1 MKGVPKLWP
10 GATVLC
16 MGTGPSLTQQDVD
29 FVRGKA
35 RVIAINDAFKLCP
48 WADVLYGCDG
58 SWWEWNKGA
67 RDFTGMKFG
76 MTVRP
81 GHFRDVV
88 RMRNAGSKGLCLERD
103 GLCTGRNSGYQ
114 AINLAVHFGAARIL
128 LLGYDM
134 SRDRNGRSHFFGE
147 HPRRAKPSPYPAF
160 REVFPTLVKPLARLG
175 IEVINC
181 TRRTELKTFRLMPLE
196 EALSTPLEVAS

>member
-1 MKGVPKLWP
+1 MKGVKKLWP
-10 GATVLC
+10 GETIVC
-16 MGTGPSLTQQDVD
+16 IGTGPSLTQADVD
-29 FVRGKA
+29 YVRGKA
-35 RVIAINDAFKLCP
+35 RVLAINDAFKLAL
-48 WADVLYGCDG
+48 WADALYGCDG
-58 SWWEWNKGA
+58 QWWEWNKGA
-67 RDFTGMKFG
+67 RDFKGMKFG
-76 MTVRP
+76 MTVRK

-88 RMRNAGSKGLCLERD
+88 RMRNAGTKGLCLEPD

-147 HPRRAKPSPYPAF
+147 HPKRANPSPYPAF
-160 REVFPTLVKPLARLG
+160 RQLFPTLVKPLAALG

-181 TRRTELKTFRLMPLE
+181 TRRTELTTFPCVPLE
-196 EALSTPLEVAS
+196 EALSVSLQVAS